1 MASKATILIFFQAC
15 NVGEAKTL
23 YDQLTPMCPI
33 MQAMTASAP
42 IYRGYLADID
52 CRWDVLAESVDD
64 RTKEERGQLHYYPY
78 QHFILHILQ
87 KGMGDLKQIRYK

>member
-1 MASKATILIFFQAC
+1 MASKATIPIFFQAC

-64 RTKEERGQLHYYPY
+64 RTKEERGQLHLLFLTMFHTPCLAKR
-78 QHFILHILQ
+78 H
-87 KGMGDLKQIRYK
+87 G

>member
-1 MASKATILIFFQAC
+1 MASEATIPIFFQAC

-64 RTKEERGQLHYYPY
+64 RTKEERGHLHYYSY
-78 QHFILHILQ
+78 QRFILHILQ

>member
-1 MASKATILIFFQAC
+1 MANTYFFQAC

-64 RTKEERGQLHYYPY
+64 RTKEERGQLYLLFLSTFDTPY
-78 QHFILHILQ
+78 LAKRH
-87 KGMGDLKQIRYK
+87 G

>member
-1 MASKATILIFFQAC
+1 MASSKATVPIFQAC

-64 RTKEERGQLHYYPY
+64 RTKEERGQLYYYSY
-78 QHFILHILQ
+78 QRFILHILQ